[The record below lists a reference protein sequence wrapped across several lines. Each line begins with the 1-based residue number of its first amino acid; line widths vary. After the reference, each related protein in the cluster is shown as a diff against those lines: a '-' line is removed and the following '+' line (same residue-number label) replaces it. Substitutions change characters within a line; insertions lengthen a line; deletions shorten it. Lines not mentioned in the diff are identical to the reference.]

1 MIKSATRLV
10 LAVAILLTATASNAV
25 AQIDNRNGNQFD
37 QFNQMSP
44 DGNIS
49 QRSSRN
55 MADSL
60 GTDKEIP
67 KGIKVWTVDQR
78 FGDRRQAELDTMSY
92 MYPNTIFTT
101 GLRGEYNTT
110 GNLGAPRI
118 NRIFINRAETDQF
131 MFTQPYD
138 YIVSPVD
145 QFHFTNTLSPFTN
158 LDYNTAGNRTNG
170 EDHFKAKFAVNAGKR
185 LGVGFN
191 VDYLYGRGFYSS
203 QSTSHFK
210 YLMYGSYIGDRYQAH
225 LIFSTITQK
234 VTENG
239 GITNDEYIKHPESFD
254 DNYATNEIPT
264 VLERNWN
271 RNNNLHVF
279 LTHRFNLG
287 FSRKVKMS
295 KEEIEARKFAMAS
308 QKESQ
313 AQKDLEEA
321 RRKAKREGREFD
333 EKKFKKQTFSGRPD
347 NARVVNTSAPTD
359 STSTKAPSER
369 IAVNGKA
376 AADSLRA
383 LEAKAAQDTMW
394 MKNEYVPVTSFLHT
408 MKFDT
413 YRRIYQAYE
422 TPKDFYADTFNPA
435 GNYPGDSIYDK
446 TTHYRVQN
454 TFAISLLEGFNKW
467 AKAGLKAF
475 VTSDLRH
482 FTLPTETKIAKA
494 YNEHNLSIG
503 GQLIKS
509 QGKTLHYDATL
520 ETWLTG
526 KDAGQMKIDADAD
539 VNFALFGDTV
549 RLQASGFFHR
559 LNPTFYYRHY
569 HSKHF
574 WWDNDDMSKIIH
586 TRVEGKFGY
595 EKTKTT
601 VRVAFDNIKNH
612 TFFAMGYNVTDDF
625 GRTGNTL
632 SVVQKSGA
640 ISLLTLELQQ
650 KLKLG
655 PLHWDNVITYQKSSD
670 DMALP
675 VPDLNIYTNLFLRFK
690 IARVLKCDFG
700 ADARFFTKYYAPD
713 YSPALG
719 QYAVQTG
726 ENRTE
731 VGNYPIVNVYANF
744 HLQRTRFFV
753 MMSHINAGQGK
764 PDYFL
769 APHYPLNQRIF
780 RFGVSWNLNLRNRLV

>member
-131 MFTQPYD
+131 LFTQPYD

-191 VDYLYGRGFYSS
+191 VDYMYGRGFYSS

-225 LIFSTITQK
+225 LIFSTLTQK

-279 LTHRFNLG
+279 LTHRYNLG
-287 FSRKVKMS
+287 FNRKVKMS

-308 QKESQ
+308 QKENQ

-376 AADSLRA
+376 AADSLNA

-394 MKNEYVPVTSFLHT
+394 MKNEYVPVTSFIHT

-482 FTLPTETKIAKA
+482 FTLPTETEIAKA

-539 VNFALFGDTV
+539 INFALFGDTV

-586 TRVEGKFGY
+586 TRIEGKFGY

-780 RFGVSWNLNLRNRLV
+780 RFGVSWNFYN

>member
-131 MFTQPYD
+131 LFTQPYD

-279 LTHRFNLG
+279 LTHRYNLG

-308 QKESQ
+308 QKENQ

-394 MKNEYVPVTSFLHT
+394 MKNEYVPVTSFIHT

-482 FTLPTETKIAKA
+482 FTLPTETEIAKA

-539 VNFALFGDTV
+539 INFALFGDTV

-586 TRVEGKFGY
+586 TRIEGKFGY

-632 SVVQKSGA
+632 SVIQKSGA

-719 QYAVQTG
+719 QYAVQMG
-726 ENRTE
+726 NNRTE

-780 RFGVSWNLNLRNRLV
+780 RFGVSWNFYN

>member
-131 MFTQPYD
+131 LFTQPYD

-279 LTHRFNLG
+279 LTHRYNLG

-308 QKESQ
+308 QKENQ

-347 NARVVNTSAPTD
+347 NARVVNTSVPTD

-394 MKNEYVPVTSFLHT
+394 MKNEYVPVTSFIHT

-446 TTHYRVQN
+446 TTHYRIQN

-482 FTLPTETKIAKA
+482 FTLPTETEIAKA

-574 WWDNDDMSKIIH
+574 WWDNNDMSKIIH
-586 TRVEGKFGY
+586 TRIEGKFGY

-780 RFGVSWNLNLRNRLV
+780 RFGVSWNFYN

>member
-118 NRIFINRAETDQF
+118 NRIFINRAEADQF
-131 MFTQPYD
+131 LFTQPYD

-279 LTHRFNLG
+279 LTHRYNLG

-308 QKESQ
+308 QKENQ

-394 MKNEYVPVTSFLHT
+394 MKNEYVPVTSFIHT

-482 FTLPTETKIAKA
+482 FTLPTETEIAKA

-526 KDAGQMKIDADAD
+526 KDAGQMKIDVDAD

-586 TRVEGKFGY
+586 TRIEGKFGY

-780 RFGVSWNLNLRNRLV
+780 RFGVSWNFYN

>member
-131 MFTQPYD
+131 LFTQPYD

-191 VDYLYGRGFYSS
+191 VDYLYGRGFYSN

-279 LTHRFNLG
+279 LTHRYNLG
-287 FSRKVKMS
+287 FNRKVKMS

-308 QKESQ
+308 QKENQ
-313 AQKDLEEA
+313 AQKDLDEA

-394 MKNEYVPVTSFLHT
+394 MKNEYVPVTSFIHT

-482 FTLPTETKIAKA
+482 FTLPTETEIAKA

-586 TRVEGKFGY
+586 TRIEGKFGY

-640 ISLLTLELQQ
+640 ISLLTFELQQ

-726 ENRTE
+726 NNRTE

-780 RFGVSWNLNLRNRLV
+780 RFGVSWNFYN

>member
-10 LAVAILLTATASNAV
+10 LAVAILQTATASNAV

-131 MFTQPYD
+131 LFTQPYD

-170 EDHFKAKFAVNAGKR
+170 EDHFKAKFAVNAGKS

-191 VDYLYGRGFYSS
+191 VDYMYGRGFYSS

-225 LIFSTITQK
+225 LIFSTLTQK

-279 LTHRFNLG
+279 LTHRYNLG
-287 FSRKVKMS
+287 FNRKVKMS

-308 QKESQ
+308 QKENQ

-376 AADSLRA
+376 AADSLNA

-394 MKNEYVPVTSFLHT
+394 MKNEYVPVTSFIHT

-446 TTHYRVQN
+446 TTHYRIQN

-482 FTLPTETKIAKA
+482 FTLPTETEIAKA

-586 TRVEGKFGY
+586 TRIEGKFGY

-780 RFGVSWNLNLRNRLV
+780 RFGVSWNFYN

>member
-131 MFTQPYD
+131 LFTQPYD

-308 QKESQ
+308 QKENQ

-394 MKNEYVPVTSFLHT
+394 MKNEYVPVTSFIHT

-482 FTLPTETKIAKA
+482 FTLPTETEIAKA

-586 TRVEGKFGY
+586 TRIEGKFGY

-650 KLKLG
+650 KMKLG

-780 RFGVSWNLNLRNRLV
+780 RFGVSWNFYN

>member
-118 NRIFINRAETDQF
+118 NRIFINRAEADQF
-131 MFTQPYD
+131 LFTQPYD

-191 VDYLYGRGFYSS
+191 VDYMYGRGFYSS

-279 LTHRFNLG
+279 LTHRYNLG

-308 QKESQ
+308 QKENQ
-313 AQKDLEEA
+313 AQKDLDEA

-347 NARVVNTSAPTD
+347 NARVVNTSTPTD

-394 MKNEYVPVTSFLHT
+394 MKNEYVPVTSFIHT

-482 FTLPTETKIAKA
+482 FTLPTETEIAKA

-586 TRVEGKFGY
+586 TRIEGKFGY

-640 ISLLTLELQQ
+640 ISLLTFELQQ

-780 RFGVSWNLNLRNRLV
+780 RFGVSWNFYN

>member
-131 MFTQPYD
+131 LFTQPYD

-191 VDYLYGRGFYSS
+191 VDYMYGRGFYSS

-225 LIFSTITQK
+225 LIFSTLTQK

-279 LTHRFNLG
+279 LTHRYNLG
-287 FSRKVKMS
+287 FNRKVKMS

-308 QKESQ
+308 QKENQ

-376 AADSLRA
+376 AADSLNA

-394 MKNEYVPVTSFLHT
+394 MKNEYVPVTSFIHT

-446 TTHYRVQN
+446 TTHYRIQN

-482 FTLPTETKIAKA
+482 FTLPTETEIAKA

-539 VNFALFGDTV
+539 INFALFGDTV

-586 TRVEGKFGY
+586 TRIEGKFGY

-632 SVVQKSGA
+632 SVVQKSVA

-670 DMALP
+670 DVALP

-726 ENRTE
+726 EHRTE

-780 RFGVSWNLNLRNRLV
+780 RFGVSWNFYN

>member
-78 FGDRRQAELDTMSY
+78 FGDRRQADLDTMSY

-131 MFTQPYD
+131 LFTQPYD

-287 FSRKVKMS
+287 FNRKVKMS

-308 QKESQ
+308 QKENQ

-394 MKNEYVPVTSFLHT
+394 MKNEYVPVTSFIHT

-482 FTLPTETKIAKA
+482 FTLPTETEIAKA

-503 GQLIKS
+503 AQLIKS

-586 TRVEGKFGY
+586 TRIEGKFGY

-726 ENRTE
+726 DNRTE

-780 RFGVSWNLNLRNRLV
+780 RFGVSWNFYN

>member
-131 MFTQPYD
+131 LFTQPYD

-191 VDYLYGRGFYSS
+191 VDYMYGRGFYSS

-225 LIFSTITQK
+225 LIFSTLTQK

-279 LTHRFNLG
+279 LTHRYNLG
-287 FSRKVKMS
+287 FNRKVKMS

-308 QKESQ
+308 QKENQ

-376 AADSLRA
+376 AADSLNA

-394 MKNEYVPVTSFLHT
+394 MKNEYVPVTSFIHT

-446 TTHYRVQN
+446 TTHYRIQN

-482 FTLPTETKIAKA
+482 FTLPTETEIAKA

-526 KDAGQMKIDADAD
+526 KDAGQMKIDTDAD

-586 TRVEGKFGY
+586 TRIEGKFGY

-700 ADARFFTKYYAPD
+700 ADALFFTKYYAPD

-780 RFGVSWNLNLRNRLV
+780 RFGVSWNFYN

>member
-131 MFTQPYD
+131 LFTQPYD

-191 VDYLYGRGFYSS
+191 VDYLYGRGFYSN

-279 LTHRFNLG
+279 LTHRYNLG

-308 QKESQ
+308 QKENQ

-347 NARVVNTSAPTD
+347 NARVVNTSVPTD

-376 AADSLRA
+376 AADSLNA

-394 MKNEYVPVTSFLHT
+394 MKNEYVPVTSFIHT

-482 FTLPTETKIAKA
+482 FTLPTETEIAKA

-586 TRVEGKFGY
+586 TRIEGKFGY

-780 RFGVSWNLNLRNRLV
+780 RFGVSWNFYN

>member
-1 MIKSATRLV
+1 MIKSATSLV

-131 MFTQPYD
+131 LFTQPYD

-287 FSRKVKMS
+287 FNRKVKMS

-308 QKESQ
+308 QKENQ

-333 EKKFKKQTFSGRPD
+333 EKKFKKQTFNGRPD

-394 MKNEYVPVTSFLHT
+394 MKNEYVPVTSFIHT

-482 FTLPTETKIAKA
+482 FTLPTETEIAKA

-559 LNPTFYYRHY
+559 LSPTFYYRHY

-586 TRVEGKFGY
+586 TRIEGKFGY

-726 ENRTE
+726 NNRTE

-780 RFGVSWNLNLRNRLV
+780 RFGVSWNFYN

>member
-131 MFTQPYD
+131 LFTQPYD

-279 LTHRFNLG
+279 LTHRYNLG

-308 QKESQ
+308 QKENQ

-347 NARVVNTSAPTD
+347 NARVVNTSVPTD

-383 LEAKAAQDTMW
+383 LETKAAQDTMW
-394 MKNEYVPVTSFLHT
+394 MKNEYVPVTSFIHT

-446 TTHYRVQN
+446 TTHYRIQN

-482 FTLPTETKIAKA
+482 FTLPTETEIAKA

-586 TRVEGKFGY
+586 TRIEGKFGY

-780 RFGVSWNLNLRNRLV
+780 RFGVSWNFYN

>member
-78 FGDRRQAELDTMSY
+78 FGDRHQAELDTMSY

-118 NRIFINRAETDQF
+118 NRIFINRAEADQF
-131 MFTQPYD
+131 LFTQPYD

-191 VDYLYGRGFYSS
+191 VDYLYGRGFYSN

-279 LTHRFNLG
+279 LTHRYNLG
-287 FSRKVKMS
+287 FNRKVKMS

-308 QKESQ
+308 QKENQ

-347 NARVVNTSAPTD
+347 NARVVNKSVPTD

-394 MKNEYVPVTSFLHT
+394 MKNEYVPVTSFIHT

-446 TTHYRVQN
+446 TTHYRIQN

-482 FTLPTETKIAKA
+482 FTLPTETEIAKA

-586 TRVEGKFGY
+586 TRIEGKFGY

-670 DMALP
+670 DVALP

-726 ENRTE
+726 EHRTE

-780 RFGVSWNLNLRNRLV
+780 RFGVSWNFYN

>member
-1 MIKSATRLV
+1 
-10 LAVAILLTATASNAV
+10 
-25 AQIDNRNGNQFD
+25 
-37 QFNQMSP
+37 
-44 DGNIS
+44 
-49 QRSSRN
+49 
-55 MADSL
+55 
-60 GTDKEIP
+60 
-67 KGIKVWTVDQR
+67 
-78 FGDRRQAELDTMSY
+78 

-110 GNLGAPRI
+110 GNFGAPRI

-131 MFTQPYD
+131 LFTQPYD
-138 YIVSPVD
+138 YVVSPVD
-145 QFHFTNTLSPFTN
+145 QFHFTNTLSPLTN
-158 LDYNTAGNRTNG
+158 LDYNTAGDRTNG
-170 EDHFKAKFAVNAGKR
+170 EDRFKAKFAVNAGKR

-191 VDYLYGRGFYSS
+191 IDYLYGRGYYSN

-225 LIFSTITQK
+225 LIFSTLNQK

-239 GITNDEYIKHPESFD
+239 GITNDEYIKHPESFND
-254 DNYATNEIPT
+254 DYSTSEIPT

-271 RNNNLHVF
+271 RNNNTHIF
-279 LTHRFNLG
+279 LTHRYSLG
-287 FSRKVKMS
+287 FSRKVKMTD
-295 KEEIEARKFAMAS
+295 EEIEARKFAMAS
-308 QKESQ
+308 QKENKE
-313 AQKDLEEA
+313 QKDMEEA
-321 RRKAKREGREFD
+321 RRKAKREGRDFD
-333 EKKFKKQTFSGRPD
+333 EKKFKKQTFSGRPT
-347 NARVVNTSAPTD
+347 NARVVNTNIPTD
-359 STSTKAPSER
+359 STATKAPSER

-376 AADSLRA
+376 AADSLKA

-394 MKNEYVPVTSFLHT
+394 LKSEYVPVTSFIHT
-408 MKFDT
+408 LKFDT
-413 YRRIYQAYE
+413 YSRIYQAYD
-422 TPKDFYADTFNPA
+422 TPQDFYAETYKTE
-435 GNYPGDSIYDK
+435 GCYSGDSIYDK
-446 TTHYRVQN
+446 TTHYRLQN

-482 FTLPTETKIAKA
+482 FTLPTETEAAKA

-503 GQLIKS
+503 AQLIKS
-509 QGKTLHYDATL
+509 QGKTLHYDATA
-520 ETWLTG
+520 ETWITG
-526 KDAGQMKIDADAD
+526 KDAGQIKIDANAD
-539 VNFALFGDTV
+539 VNFKLFGDTV

-574 WWDNDDMSKIIH
+574 WWDNDDMSKIAH
-586 TRVEGKFGY
+586 TRIEGKFSY
-595 EKTKTT
+595 EKTNTT
-601 VRVAFDNIKNH
+601 IRVAFDNIKNH
-612 TFFAMGYNVTDDF
+612 TFFAMGYNITDDF

-632 SVVQKSGA
+632 SVEQKSGA

-670 DMALP
+670 EASLP
-675 VPDLNIYTNLFLRFK
+675 VPDINIYTNLFLRFK

-713 YSPALG
+713 YNPALG
-719 QYAVQTG
+719 QYAVQKG
-726 ENRTE
+726 DNRTE

-753 MMSHINAGQGK
+753 MMSHVNAGQGSRN
-764 PDYFL
+764 YFL
-769 APHYPLNQRIF
+769 TPHYPLNQRVF
-780 RFGVSWNLNLRNRLV
+780 RFGVSWNFFN

>member
-10 LAVAILLTATASNAV
+10 LAVALLLTAAASNAV

-44 DGNIS
+44 DGNIN

-131 MFTQPYD
+131 LFTQPYD

-225 LIFSTITQK
+225 LIFSTISQK

-271 RNNNLHVF
+271 RNNNMHVF
-279 LTHRFNLG
+279 LTHRYNLG
-287 FSRKVKMS
+287 FNRKVKMS

-308 QKESQ
+308 QKENQ
-313 AQKDLEEA
+313 ALKDLEEA

-347 NARVVNTSAPTD
+347 NARVVNTSVPTD

-369 IAVNGKA
+369 ISVNGKA

-394 MKNEYVPVTSFLHT
+394 MKNEYVPVTSFIHT

-413 YRRIYQAYE
+413 YRRIYQAYK

-482 FTLPTETKIAKA
+482 FTLPTETEIAKA

-509 QGKTLHYDATL
+509 QGKTLHYDTTL

-586 TRVEGKFGY
+586 TRIEGKFGY
-595 EKTKTT
+595 EKTKST
-601 VRVAFDNIKNH
+601 VLVAFDNIKNH
-612 TFFAMGYNVTDDF
+612 TFFAMGYNVTDDY

-726 ENRTE
+726 EHRTE
-731 VGNYPIVNVYANF
+731 VGNYPIVNIYANF

-780 RFGVSWNLNLRNRLV
+780 RFGVSWNFYN

>member
-131 MFTQPYD
+131 LFTQPYD

-191 VDYLYGRGFYSS
+191 VDYMYGRGFYSS

-225 LIFSTITQK
+225 LIFSTLTQK

-279 LTHRFNLG
+279 LTHRYNLG
-287 FSRKVKMS
+287 FNRKVKMS

-308 QKESQ
+308 QKENQ

-376 AADSLRA
+376 AADSLNA
-383 LEAKAAQDTMW
+383 LEAKSAQDTMW
-394 MKNEYVPVTSFLHT
+394 MKNEYVPVTSFIHT

-482 FTLPTETKIAKA
+482 FTLPTETEIAKA

-526 KDAGQMKIDADAD
+526 KDAGQLKIDADAD

-586 TRVEGKFGY
+586 TRIEGKFGY

-670 DMALP
+670 DVALP

-780 RFGVSWNLNLRNRLV
+780 RFGVSWNFYN

>member
-131 MFTQPYD
+131 LFTQPYD

-191 VDYLYGRGFYSS
+191 VDYMYGRGFYSS

-225 LIFSTITQK
+225 LIFSTISQK

-279 LTHRFNLG
+279 LTHRYNLG

-308 QKESQ
+308 QKENQ
-313 AQKDLEEA
+313 AQKDLKEA

-394 MKNEYVPVTSFLHT
+394 MKNEYVPVTSFIHT

-482 FTLPTETKIAKA
+482 FTLPTETEIAKA

-559 LNPTFYYRHY
+559 LSPTFYYRHY

-574 WWDNDDMSKIIH
+574 WCDNEDMSKIIH
-586 TRVEGKFGY
+586 TRIEGKFGY

-780 RFGVSWNLNLRNRLV
+780 RFGVSWNFYN

>member
-131 MFTQPYD
+131 LFTQPYD

-191 VDYLYGRGFYSS
+191 VDYMYGRGFYSS

-308 QKESQ
+308 QKENQ

-383 LEAKAAQDTMW
+383 IEAKAAQDTMW
-394 MKNEYVPVTSFLHT
+394 MKNEYVPVTSFIHT

-482 FTLPTETKIAKA
+482 FTLPTETEIAKA

-586 TRVEGKFGY
+586 TRIEGKFGY

-670 DMALP
+670 NMALP

-780 RFGVSWNLNLRNRLV
+780 RFGVSWNFYN

>member
-131 MFTQPYD
+131 LFTQPYD

-225 LIFSTITQK
+225 LIFSTISQK

-279 LTHRFNLG
+279 LTHRYNLG

-308 QKESQ
+308 QKENQ

-394 MKNEYVPVTSFLHT
+394 MKNEYVPVTSFIHT

-482 FTLPTETKIAKA
+482 FTLPTETEIAKA

-559 LNPTFYYRHY
+559 LSPTFYYRHY

-586 TRVEGKFGY
+586 TRIEGKFGY

-726 ENRTE
+726 NNRTE

-780 RFGVSWNLNLRNRLV
+780 RFGVSWNFYN

>member
-131 MFTQPYD
+131 LFTQPYD

-191 VDYLYGRGFYSS
+191 VDYMYGRGFYSS

-225 LIFSTITQK
+225 LIFSTLTQK

-279 LTHRFNLG
+279 LTHRYNLG
-287 FSRKVKMS
+287 FNRKVKMS

-308 QKESQ
+308 QKENQ

-376 AADSLRA
+376 AADSLNA

-394 MKNEYVPVTSFLHT
+394 MKNEYVPVTSFIHT

-446 TTHYRVQN
+446 TTHYRGRN

-482 FTLPTETKIAKA
+482 FTLPTETEIAKA

-526 KDAGQMKIDADAD
+526 KDAGQLKIDADAD

-586 TRVEGKFGY
+586 TRIEGKFGY

-670 DMALP
+670 DVALP

-780 RFGVSWNLNLRNRLV
+780 RFGVSWNFYN